1 MSEQQKPAPFKTL
14 GSHLKHLREESS
26 ESLAEVSGAVEIEE
40 LVLQRYEDGH
50 ERPAEDILSLL
61 ISHFD
66 MLEHEASRLWELAGY
81 KAEAFG
87 QKMIEEVM
95 SGNKNV
101 VMLLAVD
108 MRTAYTDSLNVTTT
122 KSGVTM
128 QFNQTSGEGNAQPV
142 ARLGMSY
149 EQAEAVIAEL
159 QRALL
164 HYKYL
169 KGPKGL
175 PSPKSDVQNTDLDSG
190 DSINEADT

>member
-14 GSHLKHLREESS
+14 GSHLKHLRQASS

-61 ISHFD
+61 ISHFE
-66 MLEHEASRLWELAGY
+66 MSEHEAARLWELAGY
-81 KAEAFG
+81 KAEAYG
-87 QKMIEEVM
+87 QKMMDDVM
-95 SGNKNV
+95 NGGKNV

-108 MRTAYTDSLNVTTT
+108 MRTAYTDSLSVATTA
-122 KSGVTM
+122 SGVTM
-128 QFNQTSGEGNAQPV
+128 QFNQTSGDGNPQAV

-149 EQAEAVIAEL
+149 EQAEVVIAEL

-164 HYKYL
+164 HHKYL

-175 PSPKSDVQNTDLDSG
+175 PSPGSHSTDPMDAPT
-190 DSINEADT
+190 ETDT

>member
-14 GSHLKHLREESS
+14 GSHLKHLRQASS

-61 ISHFD
+61 ISHFE
-66 MLEHEASRLWELAGY
+66 MSEHEAARLWELAGY
-81 KAEAFG
+81 KAEAYG
-87 QKMIEEVM
+87 QKMMDDVM
-95 SGNKNV
+95 NGGKNV

-108 MRTAYTDSLNVTTT
+108 MRTAYTDSLSVATTA
-122 KSGVTM
+122 SGVTM
-128 QFNQTSGEGNAQPV
+128 QFNQTSGDGNPQAV

-149 EQAEAVIAEL
+149 EQAEVVIAEL

-164 HYKYL
+164 HHKYL

-175 PSPKSDVQNTDLDSG
+175 PSPGSHSTDPLDAPT
-190 DSINEADT
+190 ETDT